1 MIKSKKTSLTQ
12 GNETKSGEDTD
23 RSAGLFNKM
32 MLESK
37 DEKKKMGIYR
47 YNLNMMLQEYN
58 RITKMNP
65 YKIILQEFSNFP
77 WYFTQKD
84 GKPWTIES
92 LEKELTKLEQGF
104 YDEYK

>member
-1 MIKSKKTSLTQ
+1 MVKKIKKTSLTQ
-12 GNETKSGEDTD
+12 GNSMSSEDID
-23 RSAGLFNKM
+23 RGVGLYNRM

-37 DEKKKMGIYR
+37 DEKEKMSIYR
-47 YNLNMMLQEYN
+47 HNLNMMLDSYN
-58 RITKMNP
+58 CITKMNP
-65 YKIILQEFSNFP
+65 YEIIRREYSNYP

-84 GKPWTIES
+84 GKPWTTES